1 VRRLL
6 TLVSAVV
13 FVETAFYS
21 VITPL
26 LPELSAEFGL
36 SKAQAGVLA
45 ACYGAGTLAGSI
57 PGGLLVA
64 RAGVR
69 PTLQTGLG
77 LMVVSSLVFAFAGS
91 VLVLDAARLLQ
102 GVGAAACWT
111 GGLGWLVRAVPP
123 ARRGAAIGTAMGMAT
138 VGALFGPVLGGL
150 ASAIGI
156 APVFCTVAALGTA
169 VMAWAATADAP
180 RPEGRSNLGVLGAAL
195 RDPAVALGLWLMLIP
210 GLLYGTIYVLTPLR
224 LDQLGAGA
232 TAIAAVFLV
241 ASGLEGIVSPLS
253 GRLTDRLGPMVP
265 AGAGLAAGALT
276 MLALPWP
283 EAAWLLAGVIVI
295 GAPLIGFLWTPSITL
310 VSDGADT
317 LGVEPGFVFALTNLA
332 WAFGQ
337 SAGSAG
343 SGGLAQATSDRVPYL
358 LLAAICLATLALL
371 ARARVVRRGQA
382 AHVAA

>member
-1 VRRLL
+1 MRRLL
-6 TLVSAVV
+6 ALVSAVV

-57 PGGLLVA
+57 PGGWMVA
-64 RAGVR
+64 RVGVR
-69 PTLQTGLG
+69 ATLQAGLG

-111 GGLGWLVRAVPP
+111 GGLGWVVRAVPP

-150 ASAIGI
+150 ASAIGV
-156 APVFCTVAALGTA
+156 ATVFCAVAALGAA
-169 VMAWAATADAP
+169 VMVWAATADAP
-180 RPEGRSNLGVLGAAL
+180 RPEGRSNLGVLVAAM
-195 RDPAVALGLWLMLIP
+195 RDGSVALGLWLMLIP
-210 GLLYGTIYVLTPLR
+210 GLVYGTIYVLTPLR
-224 LDQLGAGA
+224 LDELGLGA
-232 TAIAAVFLV
+232 TMIAGVFLA
-241 ASGLEGIVSPLS
+241 ASALEAFVSPLS
-253 GRLTDRLGPMVP
+253 GRLTDRLGWRVP
-265 AGAGLAAGALT
+265 AAAGLTAGALT
-276 MLALPWP
+276 MLVLPWP
-283 EAAWLLAGVIVI
+283 DVAWLLAAAIVV
-295 GAPLIGFLWTPSITL
+295 GAPLIGFLWTPSLSL

-332 WAFGQ
+332 WALGQ
-337 SAGSAG
+337 AAGSAGSAG
-343 SGGLAQATSDRVPYL
+343 LAQAAGDPVPYL
-358 LLAAICLATLALL
+358 LLAGTCLGTLALL
-371 ARARVVRRGQA
+371 ARARVARRA
-382 AHVAA
+382 TVAS

>member
-1 VRRLL
+1 MRRLL
-6 TLVSAVV
+6 ALVSAVV

-26 LPELSAEFGL
+26 LPELSTEFGL

-57 PGGLLVA
+57 PGGWLVA

-69 PTLQTGLG
+69 ATLQAGLG

-91 VLVLDAARLLQ
+91 ILVLDAARLLQ

-111 GGLGWLVRAVPP
+111 GGLGWVVRAVPP

-138 VGALFGPVLGGL
+138 IGALFGPVLGGL

-156 APVFCTVAALGTA
+156 APVFCTVAGLGAA
-169 VMAWAATADAP
+169 VMAWAATAEAP
-180 RPEGRSNLGVLGAAL
+180 RPEGRSNLGVLVAAM
-195 RDPAVALGLWLMLIP
+195 RDHSVALGLWLMLIP

-224 LDQLGAGA
+224 LDQLGLGA
-232 TAIAAVFLV
+232 TVIAGVFLA
-241 ASGLEGIVSPLS
+241 ASALEAFVSPLS
-253 GRLTDRLGPMVP
+253 GRLTDRLGWRVP
-265 AGAGLAAGALT
+265 AAAGLTASALT
-276 MLALPWP
+276 MLVLPWP
-283 EAAWLLAGVIVI
+283 AVAWLLAAAIVI
-295 GAPLIGFLWTPSITL
+295 GAPLIGFLWTPSLSL

-332 WAFGQ
+332 WALGQ

-343 SGGLAQATSDRVPYL
+343 SAGLAQATSDRVPYL
-358 LLAAICLATLALL
+358 LLAAVCLGTLALL
-371 ARARVVRRGQA
+371 ARAGAVRRA
-382 AHVAA
+382 AVAS

>member
-6 TLVSAVV
+6 ALVSAVV

-57 PGGLLVA
+57 PGGWMVA
-64 RAGVR
+64 RVGVR
-69 PTLQTGLG
+69 ATLQAGLG

-111 GGLGWLVRAVPP
+111 GGLGWVVRAVPP

-150 ASAIGI
+150 ASAIGV
-156 APVFCTVAALGTA
+156 ATVFCAVAALGAA
-169 VMAWAATADAP
+169 VMVWAATADAP
-180 RPEGRSNLGVLGAAL
+180 RPEGRSNLGVLVAAM
-195 RDPAVALGLWLMLIP
+195 RDGSVALGLWLMLIP
-210 GLLYGTIYVLTPLR
+210 GLVYGTIYVLTPLR
-224 LDQLGAGA
+224 LDELGLGA
-232 TAIAAVFLV
+232 TMIAGVFLA
-241 ASGLEGIVSPLS
+241 ASALEAFVSPLS
-253 GRLTDRLGPMVP
+253 GRLTDRLGWRVP
-265 AGAGLAAGALT
+265 AAAGLTAGALT
-276 MLALPWP
+276 MLVLPWP
-283 EAAWLLAGVIVI
+283 DVAWLLAAAIVV
-295 GAPLIGFLWTPSITL
+295 GAPLIGFLWTPSLSL

-332 WAFGQ
+332 WALGQ
-337 SAGSAG
+337 AAGSAGSAG
-343 SGGLAQATSDRVPYL
+343 LAQAAGDPVPYL
-358 LLAAICLATLALL
+358 LLAGICLGTLALL
-371 ARARVVRRGQA
+371 ARARVARRA
-382 AHVAA
+382 TVAS

>member
-6 TLVSAVV
+6 ALVSAVV

-26 LPELSAEFGL
+26 LPELSTEFGL

-57 PGGLLVA
+57 PGGWLVA

-69 PTLQTGLG
+69 ATLQAGLG

-91 VLVLDAARLLQ
+91 ILVLDAARLLQ

-111 GGLGWLVRAVPP
+111 GGLGWVVRAVPP

-138 VGALFGPVLGGL
+138 IGALFGPVLGGL

-156 APVFCTVAALGTA
+156 APVFCTVAGLGAA
-169 VMAWAATADAP
+169 VMAWAATAEAP
-180 RPEGRSNLGVLGAAL
+180 RPEGRSNLGVLVAAM
-195 RDPAVALGLWLMLIP
+195 RDHSVALGLWLMLIP

-224 LDQLGAGA
+224 LDQLGLGA
-232 TAIAAVFLV
+232 TVIAGVFLA
-241 ASGLEGIVSPLS
+241 ASALEAFVSPLS
-253 GRLTDRLGPMVP
+253 GRLTDRLGWRVP
-265 AGAGLAAGALT
+265 AAAGLTAGALT
-276 MLALPWP
+276 MLVLPWP
-283 EAAWLLAGVIVI
+283 AVAWLLAAAIVI
-295 GAPLIGFLWTPSITL
+295 GAPLIGFLWTPSLSL

-332 WAFGQ
+332 WALGQ

-343 SGGLAQATSDRVPYL
+343 SAGLAQATSDRVPYL
-358 LLAAICLATLALL
+358 RLAAVGLGTLALL
-371 ARARVVRRGQA
+371 ARAGAVRRA
-382 AHVAA
+382 AVAS